1 MAVVFGLTGVCCLI
15 YYGIIAA
22 YSGTGTAFS
31 GIWLV
36 LAACLFL
43 MALAAFLFPRFKE
56 RIPLRLEVAAITV
69 AAAFFAV
76 FVIVEAAMAFQSIS
90 FGKPPNVNYMIVL
103 GAKVQGDKMSRSLQY
118 RIDAAYEY
126 AMGHPNTILILSGG
140 KGEGEDVSEA
150 SIMYDY
156 LKDKGVP
163 EHQMLK
169 EEQSES
175 TYENLVYSKL
185 LIDAREAER
194 RRALERLLGESG
206 YTLPLESESSVRIGV
221 LTSNFHVLRA
231 KAIARNIGFTNVG
244 SVSVPSDPVLFLH
257 LCVRECFAVLKDQ
270 FVGNM

>member
-15 YYGIIAA
+15 YYGIIAV

-36 LAACLFL
+36 LAACSFL

-56 RIPLRLEVAAITV
+56 RIPLRLEVAAVTV

-103 GAKVQGDKMSRSLQY
+103 GAKVQGDKMSRSLLY

-206 YTLPLESESSVRIGV
+206 YTLPPESESSVRVGV